1 MDSKTLDDLQDGLQ
15 RWARGAY
22 DCEAA
27 IIMLTETRLWPKLA
41 GELIAHHAI
50 GRDDDGRPWI
60 DVDCLPTAV
69 ADSALSGG
77 ERRVLNLACSFL
89 GVDSPPLASM
99 LSSLD
104 DEVMFTF
111 LQASAHLS
119 GWHERGLAVMKVT
132 VSPKSWIS

>member
-27 IIMLTETRLWPKLA
+27 IIMLTETRLWSKLA
-41 GELIAHHAI
+41 NELMAHHAI

-60 DVDCLPTAV
+60 DVDCLPAV

-77 ERRVLNLACSFL
+77 ERRVLNLVCSFL

-111 LQASAHLS
+111 LRASAHLS
-119 GWHERGLAVMKVT
+119 GWHERGLTLEKT
-132 VSPKSWIS
+132 VVVPGPWLG